1 MVRARI
7 GIFTLNE
14 GLNIVI
20 LLNKSENFETV
31 TKLNILLQKSDPC
44 KHFKR
49 VITNYGLHI

>member
-31 TKLNILLQKSDPC
+31 TKLNIPLQKSDLC